1 MHQHP
6 RPSPR
11 GASAAINPSTNAE
24 RTNNLRDRPPTRT
37 RSSVDLASYTERANA
52 EATAETSRHPAA
64 SSGEDREATKLN
76 QIIQHFHNKAAL
88 TICSSRANLPQVYT
102 RNGDIKQNRWFN
114 VILDDTDVLSE
125 DLQSWRR
132 PDLADRKPS
141 PLVIEVFVDTS
152 HLSQNQALV
161 SLDQDGKRWDVADA
175 LASSAESSPPPTRNG
190 ARYCEVVLERWTVQL
205 GDADDYTSAELGDAL
220 PNVYKKGVVL
230 FRSLYSFTRFLPA
243 WKLHRKLTRQPGNHQ
258 ALRLRF
264 RIKHGQ
270 SGSGRQD
277 SLYAPLNAME
287 SATGACTERY
297 EMPPLLCRIGPLAI
311 SVDYRTNCD
320 FSVADAEALLSSRF
334 LGLDEGVPAVPAGRS
349 LPGPRSEQ
357 YREQYS
363 SMAGAI
369 GEQRVRLGAYGS
381 LGTFHA
387 AEKRGS
393 PVSELKQRV
402 LDEDKDSC
410 KGKERGIGLSREASL
425 NLKSNPPFKSGSLAS
440 SPRPS
445 PSPSTSAGRSES
457 NFMRLAGTSSSSKRV
472 SLNTLPQQALRAPP
486 IASET
491 AIASS
496 GSSSPKPAP
505 VHRYSSSFA
514 GRTKRYT
521 TQSSKTGESAGSSGR
536 ASSGSN
542 KERSGNLA
550 VPEDASPS
558 AQLYP
563 ASDDNDDIASFI
575 SQIER
580 AKDLP
585 SLRSRPASR
594 DNTVNLAKY
603 SSMRDP
609 NTQLAEEMSS
619 SSLIQTSSATP
630 PSRRLSNV
638 PGLSTSSSP
647 SRALTHVPHVR
658 SRLSTHSIAEE
669 ISGSSRASGE
679 GSDSPKIHEED
690 EEEEDEE
697 PLLFAQDII

>member
-1 MHQHP
+1 M
-6 RPSPR
+6 
-11 GASAAINPSTNAE
+11 G
-24 RTNNLRDRPPTRT
+24 
-37 RSSVDLASYTERANA
+37 RSDALCRIG
-52 EATAETSRHPAA
+52 AA
-64 SSGEDREATKLN
+64 SNDLHHSWHAP
-76 QIIQHFHNKAAL
+76 IP
-88 TICSSRANLPQVYT
+88 SSRNEVGAGPCRCPSYAVNQLSTSTATIP
-102 RNGDIKQNRWFN
+102 IKACCLRLRSAVSRDFDASNVEKLVHSCGCRLSCRTCADHQSQFN

-125 DLQSWRR
+125 DLQSWKR
-132 PDLADRKPS
+132 PDLADRKPL

-161 SLDQDGKRWDVADA
+161 SIGDDGKRWDVADA
-175 LASSAESSPPPTRNG
+175 LASSADSSPRPARNG
-190 ARYCEVVLERWTVQL
+190 ARYCEVVLERWTIQL
-205 GDADDYTSAELGDAL
+205 GDAEDYSSAELGDAL

-264 RIKHGQ
+264 RIKHGH
-270 SGSGRQD
+270 SVAPGRQD
-277 SLYAPLNAME
+277 SLYTALNASE
-287 SATGACTERY
+287 SATGACAERY
-297 EMPPLLCRIGPLAI
+297 EIPPLLCRSGPLSI
-311 SVDYRTNCD
+311 SVDYRTSCD
-320 FSVADAEALLSSRF
+320 FNVADAEALLSSRF
-334 LGLDEGVPAVPAGRS
+334 LGLDEGVPAMPAGRS

-357 YREQYS
+357 SRVQYS

-369 GEQRVRLGAYGS
+369 GEQRARVGAYGS

-402 LDEDKDSC
+402 LDEDSSSMESR
-410 KGKERGIGLSREASL
+410 KGKERGVGISREPSL

-445 PSPSTSAGRSES
+445 PSPGTSAGRSES

-486 IASET
+486 IPSET

-496 GSSSPKPAP
+496 GSASPKPAP

-521 TQSSKTGESAGSSGR
+521 AQSSKTGESAGSSGR

-542 KERSGNLA
+542 KDRSSNLA
-550 VPEDASPS
+550 LPDGSSPS

-647 SRALTHVPHVR
+647 SRALTHAPHVR

-669 ISGSSRASGE
+669 VSGSSRVSGE

-697 PLLFAQDII
+697 PLLFAQDIV